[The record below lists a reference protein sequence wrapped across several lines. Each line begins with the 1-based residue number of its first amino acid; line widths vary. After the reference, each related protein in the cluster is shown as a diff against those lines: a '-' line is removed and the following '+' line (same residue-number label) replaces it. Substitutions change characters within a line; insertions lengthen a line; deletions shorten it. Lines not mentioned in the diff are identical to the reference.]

1 MDNLDSSVIG
11 QFIFYMIALI
21 FSLSVHE
28 SAHAWTSNYFGD
40 DLARLQGRISL
51 NPAVHVDPIGT
62 LLFPAIAFFTHAPL
76 IGWAKPTPVNPL
88 RWRNKRVANFW
99 VSIAGVICNF
109 IIAIVAGIII
119 RTLLAANLIYI
130 AGGQDF
136 FKPTSNSLIMEGG
149 VKLLTTFF
157 ILNVALGV
165 FNLIP
170 IPPLDGSH
178 LLYHFLPP
186 AAGARYRAIGQFG
199 FIPLFVLMIFFGPVL
214 SFLLSPVS
222 WGFAHLYNLVYPFGI
237 GDLWDFTR
245 G

>member
-1 MDNLDSSVIG
+1 MGNLDSSVIG
-11 QFIFYMIALI
+11 QFILYMVALI

-51 NPAVHVDPIGT
+51 NRAVHVDPIGT
-62 LLFPAIAFFTHAPL
+62 LLFPAISFFTGAPL

-88 RWRNKRVANFW
+88 RWRDKRVANFW

-119 RTLLAANLIYI
+119 RVLLLTHIVGLAR
-130 AGGQDF
+130 GGYGLVIV
-136 FKPTSNSLIMEGG
+136 PLTESLIVEGA
-149 VKLLTTFF
+149 VQLLQTFF

-170 IPPLDGSH
+170 IPPLDGSKV
-178 LLYHFLPP
+178 LQSILPDSFESGFE
-186 AAGARYRAIGQFG
+186 ALERFG
-199 FIPLFVLMIFFGPVL
+199 FILLILAMFTGVFRVIFSVVMPIANKI
-214 SFLLSPVS
+214 LL
-222 WGFAHLYNLVYPFGI
+222 I
-237 GDLWDFTR
+237 GAY
-245 G
+245 

>member
-1 MDNLDSSVIG
+1 MGNLDSSAIG
-11 QFIFYMIALI
+11 QFILYMVALV

-51 NPAVHVDPIGT
+51 NPMVHVDPIGT
-62 LLFPAIAFFTHAPL
+62 LLFPAISFFTGAPL

-88 RWRNKRVANFW
+88 RWRDKRVANFW

-119 RTLLAANLIYI
+119 RILLFANLIDLGMG
-130 AGGQDF
+130 GGQGLF
-136 FKPTSNSLIMEGG
+136 IPTS
-149 VKLLTTFF
+149 FF

-170 IPPLDGSH
+170 IPPLDGSKV
-178 LLYHFLPP
+178 LQSILPESFESGFE
-186 AAGARYRAIGQFG
+186 ALERFG
-199 FIPLFVLMIFFGPVL
+199 FILLILAMFTGVFRVIFSVVMPVAIKI
-214 SFLLSPVS
+214 LL
-222 WGFAHLYNLVYPFGI
+222 I
-237 GDLWDFTR
+237 GAF
-245 G
+245 